1 MATNELPSTSLRER
15 VTARLHTL
23 TATEQRVATYLAAH
37 PQEAVFASAEQLG
50 RATGTS
56 DASVV
61 RTAKALGYDGLPG
74 LKRSLQGDVE
84 ALLTPAKRLHNSLSV
99 SGEGAES
106 VLAATLADRV
116 DLINRVDRELDR
128 GAFGRAVEL
137 TAGANEILVCGL
149 AALVVAE
156 HTANRLT
163 RIGRRARH
171 IADVGVRLAHQLAS
185 LGPDDL
191 VLAVAQNR
199 PAHEMRVVLEHAQ
212 RVGAKSVLVT
222 ETLGEA
228 LRDKVDVL
236 IKVPQGAP
244 EMFGSQMGTFI
255 VLEAL
260 TMAVAAKDEERSLRA
275 LTTVSELRG
284 QLEGEAPAPTNGK
297 VRKRRNG

>member
-1 MATNELPSTSLRER
+1 
-15 VTARLHTL
+15 
-23 TATEQRVATYLAAH
+23 
-37 PQEAVFASAEQLG
+37 
-50 RATGTS
+50 
-56 DASVV
+56 
-61 RTAKALGYDGLPG
+61 
-74 LKRSLQGDVE
+74 
-84 ALLTPAKRLHNSLSV
+84 
-99 SGEGAES
+99 
-106 VLAATLADRV
+106 VLAATLADRI

-128 GAFGRAVEL
+128 TAFRRAVEL
-137 TAGANEILVCGL
+137 TAGAKEILVCGL

-163 RIGRRARH
+163 RIGHRARH
-171 IADVGVRLAHQLAS
+171 IADVGVRLAHQLVP

-275 LTTVSELRG
+275 LTAVSELRG
-284 QLEGEAPAPTNGK
+284 QLEGEPPARTNGK
-297 VRKRRNG
+297 VRKRRG